1 MRNPLYKWQADPT
14 ALARDPTAADGAKAA
29 EAAHAAALAAEADG
43 SASSAS
49 ASSVNREAE
58 RALLRIQDKLAGR
71 GAGHSD
77 ALAVEGQ
84 VRALLDEARDPENL
98 CRMYDGW
105 AAWL

>member
-1 MRNPLYKWQADPT
+1 
-14 ALARDPTAADGAKAA
+14 
-29 EAAHAAALAAEADG
+29 
-43 SASSAS
+43 
-49 ASSVNREAE
+49 V
-58 RALLRIQDKLAGR
+58 
-71 GAGHSD
+71 AGHSD